1 MKSLDP
7 IGIKKKIEDYEDML
21 QYYTL
26 MRMHN
31 KMKDFETESEE

>member
-26 MRMHN
+26 MRMQN
-31 KMKDFETESEE
+31 KMKDFETEFEE